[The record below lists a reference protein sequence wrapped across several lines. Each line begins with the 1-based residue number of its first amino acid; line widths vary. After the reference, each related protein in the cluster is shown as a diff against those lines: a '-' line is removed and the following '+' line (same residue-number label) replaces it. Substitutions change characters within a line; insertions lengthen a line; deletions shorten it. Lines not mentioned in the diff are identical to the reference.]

1 MTQTNY
7 TLDDILSGNFKSDF
21 PDVQTTI
28 DEVERLANEQAI
40 LGK

>member
-1 MTQTNY
+1 MEITNY

-21 PDVQTTI
+21 QDVQADI
-28 DEVERLANEQAI
+28 DEVERLANEQSI

>member
-7 TLDDILSGNFKSDF
+7 TLDDVLNGNYKSDF
-21 PDVQTTI
+21 PDVQADI
-28 DEVERLANEQAI
+28 DEVARLANEQAI